1 MRIPTRTALAP
12 LARRD
17 NLRLIVLFGSQVSG
31 RTHPASDV
39 DVAVLMERTL
49 SQAQRTRL
57 WADLSA
63 LFQADI
69 DLTLLNRAEPL
80 LLNQVATR
88 GRLLYESKRGAW
100 QDFKGY
106 AFRYYQ
112 DAQKYRDDLTRY
124 LRRELRSARHAR

>member
-1 MRIPTRTALAP
+1 MRLPTRIDFAS

-17 NLRLIVLFGSQVSG
+17 NLRLIVLFGSQASG
-31 RTHPASDV
+31 RTHPESDV
-39 DVAVLMERTL
+39 DVAVWLAKPLRP
-49 SQAQRTRL
+49 AQRTRL

-69 DLTLLNRAEPL
+69 DLTVLNRAEPL

-88 GRLLYESKRGAW
+88 GRLLYECKRGEW
-100 QDFKGY
+100 QNFKGY

-112 DAQKYRDDLTRY
+112 DSQKYRDDLTRY
-124 LRRELRSARHAR
+124 LRRELQGVHRAR